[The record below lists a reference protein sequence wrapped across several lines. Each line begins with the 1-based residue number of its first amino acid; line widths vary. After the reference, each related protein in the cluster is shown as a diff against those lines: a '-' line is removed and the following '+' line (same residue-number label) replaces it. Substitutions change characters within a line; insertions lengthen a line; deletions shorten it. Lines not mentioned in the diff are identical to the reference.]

1 MPTSNVCVEIYIL
14 YIYYIY
20 ILCIYT
26 YIFGKGNLLRGC
38 IRRRW
43 MPERYAKYGLFLL
56 SRDLEMYTIC
66 ADVCSVTNE
75 PVSVHILFSSIEHLW
90 CNQCTSLW
98 RGTEFRKL
106 LNGWTLFWSFCPFWL
121 CSHINWVFHKKVH
134 PK

>member
-1 MPTSNVCVEIYIL
+1 
-14 YIYYIY
+14 
-20 ILCIYT
+20 
-26 YIFGKGNLLRGC
+26 
-38 IRRRW
+38 

-106 LNGWTLFWSFCPFWL
+106 LNG
-121 CSHINWVFHKKVH
+121 
-134 PK
+134 